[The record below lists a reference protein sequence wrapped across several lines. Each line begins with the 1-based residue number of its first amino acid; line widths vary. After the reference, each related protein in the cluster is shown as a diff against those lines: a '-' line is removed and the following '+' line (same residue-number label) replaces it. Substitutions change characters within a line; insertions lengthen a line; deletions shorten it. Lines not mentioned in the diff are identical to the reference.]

1 MLILGLKHTIGRIAQ
16 ISVYFHVDL
25 NWIVFGTYGLFVD
38 GGSFIHINPAVN
50 LWTQNVSK

>member
-25 NWIVFGTYGLFVD
+25 NWIVFGTYRLFVD